1 MARKPLYPFTRFL
14 PDPQSGCWEW
24 QGGKCKGYGVIG
36 GRGAHR
42 VFYERYNGPIPPGL
56 LVRHTCDNPGC
67 VNPDHL
73 ELGTKQDNADDMKD
87 RGRSPKCAGEL
98 NPATS
103 LTVEQVRAIFVD
115 TRTQGAIA
123 ADYGIHRTA
132 VNLIQS
138 RKTWAKETADL
149 KQVKRKMG
157 PPSRKAASD
166 ARRSRKQAQ
175 P

>member
-1 MARKPLYPFTRFL
+1 MTQR
-14 PDPQSGCWEW
+14 
-24 QGGKCKGYGVIG
+24 
-36 GRGAHR
+36 RGAHR

-73 ELGTKQDNADDMKD
+73 EVGTKQDNMDDMKE
-87 RGRSPKCAGEL
+87 RGRSPKNDGER

-138 RKTWAKETADL
+138 RNTWAKETADL